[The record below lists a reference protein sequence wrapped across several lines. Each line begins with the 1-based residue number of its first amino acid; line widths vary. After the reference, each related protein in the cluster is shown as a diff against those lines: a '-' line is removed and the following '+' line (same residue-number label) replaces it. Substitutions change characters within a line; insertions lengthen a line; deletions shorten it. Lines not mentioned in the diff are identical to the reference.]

1 MNNSKHNQKQMSGEE
16 RGTGIVL
23 ESKAYTEHMKKFQKP
38 VDIARENL
46 GVKEMFDAP
55 VKKHWNRKVD
65 EGMAYDEKIDN
76 DMQDMSDHD
85 IHLMN

>member
-1 MNNSKHNQKQMSGEE
+1 MTSGKEE
-16 RGTGIVL
+16 RGTGNVL
-23 ESKAYTEHMKKFQKP
+23 ETEAYKKHMEQFRTPQ
-38 VDIARENL
+38 DIARENL

>member
-1 MNNSKHNQKQMSGEE
+1 MNRMKKQQASSRGEE
-16 RGTGIVL
+16 RGTGKVL

-38 VDIARENL
+38 EDIARENL

-55 VKKHWNRKVD
+55 VKKHWKRKVD